1 MERKKKWRKKK
12 EINMTVNEINKT
24 DINMTVYKINK
35 TDMNMT
41 VNEINKT
48 DMNITVNEISKRTI
62 SYADKPIRIEH
73 VCFSSVQ
80 FSPSPDWVVGGHDGR
95 FSRCLF
101 NDTK

>member
-1 MERKKKWRKKK
+1 
-12 EINMTVNEINKT
+12 MTVNEINKT

-73 VCFSSVQ
+73 VCCSSVQ
-80 FSPSPDWVVGGHDGR
+80 FSSVLHPIGSWGDMTDDSADV
-95 FSRCLF
+95 CLMTP
-101 NDTK
+101 NDICQH